1 MYTELQQFDEILEIT
16 FNDVYLTFNDIFMI
30 RNDKNNM
37 EKKFKIKKMPK
48 IIKTYFHRNR
58 KTR

>member
-1 MYTELQQFDEILEIT
+1 MYIELQQFDEILEIT

-37 EKKFKIKKMPK
+37 KFEIK
-48 IIKTYFHRNR
+48 NA
-58 KTR
+58 

>member
-37 EKKFKIKKMPK
+37 KKKIKFFKKMPK
-48 IIKTYFHRNR
+48 IKTYFYRNR